1 MRECYGFGKWAK
13 SDTPAHTAESQKGG
27 GREKVMGFR
36 TRDDAC
42 RRPGREVKKNE
53 NGFNEYRNAANRA
66 LLSGVPAHLI
76 PRHIPHCPGH
86 RPFLTRPKVQPF
98 CRPGPSPTFPF
109 FCISFPISLSALPFP
124 QMWVAL
130 KIILPNLN

>member
-1 MRECYGFGKWAK
+1 MVLESGPNLIRQL
-13 SDTPAHTAESQKGG
+13 TPRNRKKGE

-76 PRHIPHCPGH
+76 PRHIPHCPYVA
-86 RPFLTRPKVQPF
+86 PAVFDPAESSIFLSRRDLRRHLQHSHFSVFRSQ
-98 CRPGPSPTFPF
+98 
-109 FCISFPISLSALPFP
+109 SLCPLCLSH
-124 QMWVAL
+124 
-130 KIILPNLN
+130 KCG

>member
-1 MRECYGFGKWAK
+1 MISLTNQIKKYGVENSNFQMSFFLKHYVIRDEGILWFRG
-13 SDTPAHTAESQKGG
+13 SGPNLIRPLTPRNRKKGG
-27 GREKVMGFR
+27 GGGEKVMGFR

-76 PRHIPHCPGH
+76 PRHIPHCPVR
-86 RPFLTRPKVQPF
+86 RPAV
-98 CRPGPSPTFPF
+98 
-109 FCISFPISLSALPFP
+109 
-124 QMWVAL
+124 
-130 KIILPNLN
+130 